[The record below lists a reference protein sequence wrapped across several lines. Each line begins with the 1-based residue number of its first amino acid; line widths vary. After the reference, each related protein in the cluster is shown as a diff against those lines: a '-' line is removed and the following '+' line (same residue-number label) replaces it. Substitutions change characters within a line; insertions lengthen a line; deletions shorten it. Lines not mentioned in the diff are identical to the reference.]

1 MEIVDKLIDELTDK
15 NIPLTDI
22 LIKTKVLAQ
31 KLKNEELKTWI
42 DSELNGYNDGTLPE
56 YRILGC
62 QIIGTI
68 SNGFQRANN
77 YPIPL
82 VGFDKKLRKGLKTVK
97 LYQSISTLDQFV
109 RNEKGG
115 KLYMNIPP
123 EMYGYLSKDFDGGF
137 VIEYAKREIDKTQVI
152 QTLTAVRTKLL
163 DFLLKLNDEL
173 GEGKDI
179 TTLTEGK
186 TKQKVDSLF
195 HSTVFGDNTTIIVG
209 DNNTQTVTNIKQG
222 NFDSLEKHLLN
233 NGLEK
238 EDINE
243 LRKYIDNDN
252 PNADNKE
259 FGGKVK
265 GWVSKML
272 TKAMDGTWQIGLGAA
287 GNLLA
292 DSIGTYYGWK

>member
-1 MEIVDKLIDELTDK
+1 MEIIDKLIDELTDK
-15 NIPLTDI
+15 KIPLTDI
-22 LIKTKVLAQ
+22 LIKTKVLAH

-42 DSELNGYNDGTLPE
+42 ESELKGYSDDSLPE

-82 VGFDKKLRKGLKTVK
+82 VGLDQKLREEMLTVK
-97 LYQSISTLDQFV
+97 LYQSISTLDEFV

-123 EMYGYLSKDFDGGF
+123 EMYGYLSRDFNGGF
-137 VIEYAKREIDKTQVI
+137 VIEYAKREIDRTQVL

-163 DFLLKLNDEL
+163 DFFLKLNDEL
-173 GEGKDI
+173 GDSKDI

-186 TKQKVDSLF
+186 SKQKVASLF

-209 DNNTQTVTNIKQG
+209 DNNTQTVTNVKKS
-222 NFDSLEKHLLN
+222 NFDSLEKHLLS
-233 NGLEK
+233 NGVKK
-238 EDINE
+238 EDLNE
-243 LRKYIDNDN
+243 LKEYIDNDD
-252 PNADNKE
+252 PNINNKE
-259 FGGKVK
+259 FGAKVK
-265 GWVSKML
+265 GWISKML
-272 TKAMDGTWQIGLGAA
+272 TKAMDGSWQIGLGAA

-292 DSIGTYYGWK
+292 DSIGKYYGW